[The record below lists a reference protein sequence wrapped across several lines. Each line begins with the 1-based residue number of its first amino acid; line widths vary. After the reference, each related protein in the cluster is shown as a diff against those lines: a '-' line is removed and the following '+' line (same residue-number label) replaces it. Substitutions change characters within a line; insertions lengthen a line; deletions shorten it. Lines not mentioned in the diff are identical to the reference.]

1 MPVAATVAARCELA
15 QARVLSAALK
25 RHGITRHVVL
35 VMDGEPAAGEPFEA
49 LGPGELGGL
58 AALER
63 EELREALKPRLLQ
76 RLLPEPVLL
85 LDPDVDVRAP
95 LDDLVC
101 SDGVL
106 LVPRGD
112 DEPGVYRSGIL
123 GAGGEAGTRFAD
135 WWADDHPLDAAPAAH
150 PVKIERNPAHG
161 FAPWNREERDGV
173 TPRTLVLRDF
183 DPRRPFWLDG
193 EAEGLEDYAQ
203 RLLDAGWEQAHD
215 VEWGYRR
222 LPDGVELDAPLR
234 AVLRDA
240 PDTLGDPFTR
250 EGAERLLAWAAGPAD
265 RGSQWGL
272 TRYLAALWSQR
283 PDLSRSFADLE
294 TADGERF
301 ARWAAENAQQEG
313 LAEALVPS
321 LQDTGERPFGVNV
334 AGYLSSTLG
343 TAEAARLYMTALRAA
358 DVPLR
363 MESLDPPRPPRTRT
377 TEGSTPPSRPVPR
390 TLDAPVDYALNLV
403 TVNAIQLPQF
413 ARQLGE
419 DFFAGKPTVG
429 VWAWETSVI
438 PASWAPAFEWVD
450 EIWTNSTYM
459 AGLIAPRSPVPV
471 VAVPPPV
478 VDPEPAGEPLEL
490 DGVPDGFW
498 FLFAFDF
505 LSTIERKNPLGLV
518 EAFTRAFANGEGP
531 QLVLKAFNGDYKPE
545 QLAQLRYAARGRDDI
560 HLVDRWMTDPQRRA
574 LAARADCYVSLHR
587 SEGFG
592 LTMAEAM
599 ALGKPVIA
607 TGYSGNLDFMDA
619 TTAYLVGHGL
629 TEVGPGVDIYP
640 ADGIWAEPDLDHAA
654 ELMRRVVERPEEAAE
669 KGARAREDV
678 LRRFSPDATG
688 ALARARLEQLARRP
702 TARSLQGATPTDQ
715 AFQLAA
721 RQATYDPMSGAA
733 SSHPKDLA
741 KRAAL
746 QAMRPYTYHQ
756 QELNG
761 LMIDAL
767 RELHAN
773 VAELEGMVAAQRRR
787 TRRAEWQVRALEARL
802 AAERSGRDGE

>member
-1 MPVAATVAARCELA
+1 M
-15 QARVLSAALK
+15 
-25 RHGITRHVVL
+25 
-35 VMDGEPAAGEPFEA
+35 
-49 LGPGELGGL
+49 
-58 AALER
+58 
-63 EELREALKPRLLQ
+63 
-76 RLLPEPVLL
+76 
-85 LDPDVDVRAP
+85 
-95 LDDLVC
+95 
-101 SDGVL
+101 
-106 LVPRGD
+106 
-112 DEPGVYRSGIL
+112 
-123 GAGGEAGTRFAD
+123 
-135 WWADDHPLDAAPAAH
+135 
-150 PVKIERNPAHG
+150 
-161 FAPWNREERDGV
+161 
-173 TPRTLVLRDF
+173 
-183 DPRRPFWLDG
+183 
-193 EAEGLEDYAQ
+193 
-203 RLLDAGWEQAHD
+203 
-215 VEWGYRR
+215 
-222 LPDGVELDAPLR
+222 
-234 AVLRDA
+234 LRDA

-301 ARWAAENAQQEG
+301 ARWAAEHAAAG
-313 LAEALVPS
+313 RAGRARS
-321 LQDTGERPFGVNV
+321 SRRCRTRGERPFGVNV

-403 TVNAIQLPQF
+403 TVNADPAAAVRAP
-413 ARQLGE
+413 ARRGLLRRQADRRRLGLG
-419 DFFAGKPTVG
+419 D
-429 VWAWETSVI
+429 SVI

-490 DGVPDGFW
+490 DGIPDGFW

-505 LSTIERKNPLGLV
+505 LSTIERKNPIGLV

-560 HLVDRWMTDPQRRA
+560 HLVDRWMTDAQRRA

-640 ADGIWAEPDLDHAA
+640 ADGDL
-654 ELMRRVVERPEEAAE
+654 
-669 KGARAREDV
+669 GRARPRPC
-678 LRRFSPDATG
+678 RRADAARRRAARG
-688 ALARARLEQLARRP
+688 GGREGRSSARGRAAALLARRHRR
-702 TARSLQGATPTDQ
+702 ARPRAPG
-715 AFQLAA
+715 AA
-721 RQATYDPMSGAA
+721 RAPP
-733 SSHPKDLA
+733 H
-741 KRAAL
+741 
-746 QAMRPYTYHQ
+746 
-756 QELNG
+756 
-761 LMIDAL
+761 
-767 RELHAN
+767 
-773 VAELEGMVAAQRRR
+773 
-787 TRRAEWQVRALEARL
+787 RALPAGRHADRPGLPAR
-802 AAERSGRDGE
+802 RPPGDV

>member
-1 MPVAATVAARCELA
+1 
-15 QARVLSAALK
+15 
-25 RHGITRHVVL
+25 
-35 VMDGEPAAGEPFEA
+35 
-49 LGPGELGGL
+49 
-58 AALER
+58 
-63 EELREALKPRLLQ
+63 
-76 RLLPEPVLL
+76 
-85 LDPDVDVRAP
+85 
-95 LDDLVC
+95 
-101 SDGVL
+101 
-106 LVPRGD
+106 
-112 DEPGVYRSGIL
+112 
-123 GAGGEAGTRFAD
+123 
-135 WWADDHPLDAAPAAH
+135 
-150 PVKIERNPAHG
+150 
-161 FAPWNREERDGV
+161 
-173 TPRTLVLRDF
+173 
-183 DPRRPFWLDG
+183 
-193 EAEGLEDYAQ
+193 
-203 RLLDAGWEQAHD
+203 
-215 VEWGYRR
+215 
-222 LPDGVELDAPLR
+222 
-234 AVLRDA
+234 
-240 PDTLGDPFTR
+240 
-250 EGAERLLAWAAGPAD
+250 
-265 RGSQWGL
+265 
-272 TRYLAALWSQR
+272 
-283 PDLSRSFADLE
+283 
-294 TADGERF
+294 
-301 ARWAAENAQQEG
+301 
-313 LAEALVPS
+313 
-321 LQDTGERPFGVNV
+321 
-334 AGYLSSTLG
+334 
-343 TAEAARLYMTALRAA
+343 MTALRAA

-377 TEGSTPPSRPVPR
+377 TAGSTPPSRPVPR

-490 DGVPDGFW
+490 DGIPDGFW

-640 ADGIWAEPDLDHAA
+640 ADGDLGRARPRPCRRADAA
-654 ELMRRVVERPEEAAE
+654 RRRAARGGGREGRPRAGGRAAALLAR
-669 KGARAREDV
+669 GHRRARPRAPGAARAPPHR
-678 LRRFSPDATG
+678 
-688 ALARARLEQLARRP
+688 ALPAGRHAVRPGLPARRP
-702 TARSLQGATPTDQ
+702 PGD
-715 AFQLAA
+715 
-721 RQATYDPMSGAA
+721 
-733 SSHPKDLA
+733 
-741 KRAAL
+741 
-746 QAMRPYTYHQ
+746 
-756 QELNG
+756 
-761 LMIDAL
+761 
-767 RELHAN
+767 
-773 VAELEGMVAAQRRR
+773 V
-787 TRRAEWQVRALEARL
+787 
-802 AAERSGRDGE
+802 